1 LFERIH
7 NVSVDGHIY
16 NIAHTSLEVPP
27 HNDFASYSWPPS
39 VQALHMLQNECDG
52 GESMIID
59 GYKVLSD
66 LRNDFPEFFEILT
79 SFPVPFR
86 EFDEENETYAN
97 EPIIR
102 LNSFNDVTG
111 LRYSNQLMQMIDPS
125 VKNLD
130 LFYQAYH
137 ELCKRINDGKYKSTF
152 RLEAGNI
159 LIVSAHRVL
168 HGRKE
173 FKPNGKRYLQD
184 AYYELDNIENNLV
197 LYKDLRGN

>member
-1 LFERIH
+1 
-7 NVSVDGHIY
+7 
-16 NIAHTSLEVPP
+16 
-27 HNDFASYSWPPS
+27 
-39 VQALHMLQNECDG
+39 
-52 GESMIID
+52 
-59 GYKVLSD
+59 
-66 LRNDFPEFFEILT
+66 LT
-79 SFPVPFR
+79 NFPVPFR

-102 LNSFNDVTG
+102 LNSLNDVTG

-125 VKNLD
+125 ARNLN

-137 ELCKRINDGKYKSTF
+137 ELCKRINDEKYKSTF

-173 FKPNGKRYLQD
+173 FKPNGKRHLQD